1 MMSATGYL
9 TLQEL
14 IPIRFLACSANGLT
28 ISEVKKSLTPVFHQA
43 PSSNEWLQTLQQ
55 LTEHGLLKKTGK
67 SRFQITVAGRE
78 QALQKLDLPS
88 LPPTLRWLT
97 LRNCYLIAALLGLP
111 APINERDRLAITSAD
126 GLRAAILAN
135 AFKLT
140 TSAYSS
146 LIKVRD
152 NLLWQQLAQ
161 PADSA
166 NLQCKLA
173 ASNIT
178 HAKPFTAGSV
188 AALLLSG
195 ILGTERELSWDSA
208 LKQLAAKAAGARRI
222 SPEELRLAILR
233 TATQPLQQPEILE
246 KQPPQQPEP
255 LNLEHFANQV
265 NQSARRCQTGKFGD
279 NKLFISHVWHQIE
292 REGNTF
298 GLDLNEFK
306 YYLILANNKGLV
318 NLSRADL
325 PYAMDQDAVSLSET
339 LYLNSTFHFI
349 RLKP

>member
-1 MMSATGYL
+1 MRKIGHL
-9 TLQEL
+9 ILQEL

-28 ISEVKKSLTPVFHQA
+28 ISEVKKSLSPIFYQA
-43 PSSNEWLQTLQQ
+43 LSNNEWLQTLQQ
-55 LTEHGLLKKTGK
+55 LTEQELLSRIGKQRFHITITG
-67 SRFQITVAGRE
+67 QE
-78 QALQKLDLPS
+78 QALQKLGLPS
-88 LPPTLRWLT
+88 LPPALRWLT
-97 LRNCYLIAALLGLP
+97 LRNSYLIATLLGLP
-111 APINERDRLAITSAD
+111 APINERDRLSITSAD

-135 AFKLT
+135 AFKLAI
-140 TSAYSS
+140 SAYSS

-166 NLQCKLA
+166 NLQHKLA

-178 HAKPFTAGSV
+178 HAKPFTTSSV
-188 AALLLSG
+188 AVLLLSG
-195 ILGTERELSWDSA
+195 LLGTERELSWDSA
-208 LKQLAAKAAGARRI
+208 LKQLAAKAVGARRI

-233 TATQPLQQPEILE
+233 TAT
-246 KQPPQQPEP
+246 QPPQQPEP

-306 YYLILANNKGLV
+306 YYLTLANNKGLV
-318 NLSRADL
+318 SLSRADL

>member
-1 MMSATGYL
+1 MRKIGHL

-14 IPIRFLACSANGLT
+14 IPIRFLVCSANGLT
-28 ISEVKKSLTPVFHQA
+28 INEVKKSLSPVFYQA
-43 PSSNEWLQTLQQ
+43 LSNNEWLQALQQ
-55 LTEHGLLKKTGK
+55 LTEHGLLEKTGK
-67 SRFQITVAGRE
+67 SRFQITVTGQE
-78 QALQKLDLPS
+78 QALQKLGLPS
-88 LPPTLRWLT
+88 LPPALRWLT
-97 LRNCYLIAALLGLP
+97 LRNSYLIAALLGLP
-111 APINERDRLAITSAD
+111 APINERDRLSITSAD

-135 AFKLT
+135 AFKLAI
-140 TSAYSS
+140 SAYSS

-166 NLQCKLA
+166 NLQHKLA

-178 HAKPFTAGSV
+178 HAKPFTTSSV
-188 AALLLSG
+188 AVLLLSG
-195 ILGTERELSWDSA
+195 LLGTERELSWDSA
-208 LKQLAAKAAGARRI
+208 LKQLAAKAVGARRI

-233 TATQPLQQPEILE
+233 TAT
-246 KQPPQQPEP
+246 QPPQQPEP

-306 YYLILANNKGLV
+306 YYLTLANNKGLV
-318 NLSRADL
+318 SLSRADL